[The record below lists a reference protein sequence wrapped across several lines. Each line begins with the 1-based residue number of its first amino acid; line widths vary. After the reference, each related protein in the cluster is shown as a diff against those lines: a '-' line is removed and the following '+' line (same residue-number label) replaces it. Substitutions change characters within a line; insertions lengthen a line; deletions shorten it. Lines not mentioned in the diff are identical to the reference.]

1 MDRKGTVILN
11 TDFVAVSIDD
21 HDDLVRSDLILDALV
36 DAIFK
41 NASLSW
47 DKESLAFDDRI
58 LCSVL
63 QILCPAHYNTK
74 LRILK
79 EQEEKKDGTDKDR
92 E

>member
-1 MDRKGTVILN
+1 MDKNTVILN
-11 TDFVAVSIDD
+11 TDLMAISIADY
-21 HDDLVRSDLILDALV
+21 DDLKTSELILDAV
-36 DAIFK
+36 EDVIFR

-47 DKESLAFDDRI
+47 DKKSLNFDDRS
-58 LCSVL
+58 LCCVL
-63 QILCPAHYNTK
+63 QVLFPAHYNTK

>member
-47 DKESLAFDDRI
+47 DKKSLDFDDRS
-58 LCSVL
+58 LCGVL
-63 QILCPAHYNTK
+63 QVLCPAHYNTK
-74 LRILK
+74 IRILK
-79 EQEEKKDGTDKDR
+79 EQEEKKDGTDKNR